1 MALTRS
7 FDSSSVP
14 IAAATPCT
22 FLALVPVAHI
32 SLTAA
37 TAALFTLWQ
46 RSITLSGKKLPVR
59 GFGILRAT

>member
-1 MALTRS
+1 MTSSSTSKSRCSHMALTRS

-37 TAALFTLWQ
+37 TAALFTLW
-46 RSITLSGKKLPVR
+46 
-59 GFGILRAT
+59 

>member
-37 TAALFTLWQ
+37 TAALFTLW
-46 RSITLSGKKLPVR
+46 
-59 GFGILRAT
+59 